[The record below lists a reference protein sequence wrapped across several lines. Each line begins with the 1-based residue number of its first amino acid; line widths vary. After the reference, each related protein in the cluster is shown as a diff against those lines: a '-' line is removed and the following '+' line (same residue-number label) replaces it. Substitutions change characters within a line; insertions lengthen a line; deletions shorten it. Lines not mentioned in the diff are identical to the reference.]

1 MEIIYK
7 EKCGA
12 YWNSLFYNFPSVEII
27 IYKNKISIKI
37 LGISYTLF
45 FNEIKKVEIKWK
57 LWIRGIFFTHD
68 SNTFPKKLYVVSFTT
83 KKLLKIIKREIEK
96 YRMTT

>member
-7 EKCGA
+7 EKCGLYLNGAA
-12 YWNSLFYNFPSVEII
+12 YRYPSVEFI
-27 IYKNKISIKI
+27 IYKNSVSVKTF
-37 LGISYTLF
+37 GNEYTLY

-83 KKLLKIIKREIEK
+83 KKLLNIIKREIEK